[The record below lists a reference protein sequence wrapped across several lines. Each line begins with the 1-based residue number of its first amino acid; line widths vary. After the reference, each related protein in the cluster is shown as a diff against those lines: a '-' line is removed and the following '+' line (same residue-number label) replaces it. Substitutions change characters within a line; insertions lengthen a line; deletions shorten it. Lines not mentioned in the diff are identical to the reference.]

1 MAMIKYQLAATNLA
15 AFVTA
20 FNEYYSGSFVATLD
34 TTAATIFKVSDKNN
48 NPLLDI
54 NFGGGGQTVKIS
66 IYRNGS
72 VVSSYG
78 DNMGYTIYRYPIIL
92 MAANGFIIH
101 QLASAYND
109 SYRNWVSA
117 FCTMNADGNYI
128 AGASPMGATSQPSA
142 PTTIDTIEP
151 LNSFNT
157 TTRIT
162 LVPNTTLT
170 PTCLCNVWTEGGGST
185 PSVADNAF
193 LYVCSPYISNV
204 GAIALNGKN
213 YVTNGYWCIKD

>member
-34 TTAATIFKVSDKNN
+34 TTAATIIKVSDKNN

-54 NFGGGGQTVKIS
+54 NFGGSNQTPGVF

-72 VVSSYG
+72 VVGSYG
-78 DNMGYTIYRYPIIL
+78 GGVMLYRYPIIL

-101 QLASAYND
+101 QFASKYND
-109 SYRNWVSA
+109 SYRYWVSA
-117 FCTMNADGNYI
+117 FCTMNADGSYI
-128 AGASPMGATSQPSA
+128 AGASPMDPTSQPSA

-151 LNSFNT
+151 LNSLNT

-170 PTCLCNVWTEGGGST
+170 PTCLCNVWTEGSGST